1 MVYFDDLI
9 DLYKSI
15 CFIAEAN
22 SYDIGLDV
30 IISEVRRL
38 RIKKSI
44 KKAIKSYK
52 DMIYDVDL
60 DYVTIEKFINF
71 YNDTIE
77 NVIKTG
83 YNNLPK
89 RISRIYTFSDYYIS
103 IIIINTQKEIK
114 TTTTYSISFRA
125 YEHAIQINKSV
136 HNYSDENNSSKT
148 AKEFYNYDKITN
160 FEVERAIKREMI
172 RYITFYLN
180 SYALNI

>member
-15 CFIAEAN
+15 CFIAEKDPCDN
-22 SYDIGLDV
+22 GLNV
-30 IISEVRRL
+30 IINEVRRL
-38 RIKKSI
+38 SIKKSI

-52 DMIYDVDL
+52 DMIYDADL
-60 DYVTIEKFINF
+60 NYATIEKFIDF

-89 RISRIYTFSDYYIS
+89 RISRIYTLGDYYIS

-114 TTTTYSISFRA
+114 TTTTYNISFRS
-125 YEHAIQINKSV
+125 YEHAILINKSDY
-136 HNYSDENNSSKT
+136 NYSVENNSSKT

-160 FEVERAIKREMI
+160 FEVERVIKREMI

-180 SYALNI
+180 SYVINI